1 MELRRRLDLRKVVG
15 AVYFVAAFLFLVI
28 GLQPVAAQ
36 NYELAAWLRIPK
48 IGLELGVAKVGT
60 QDNELMVPDELV
72 GSFSQ
77 AENKTLLVG
86 HRTTVFNRLGEAMIG
101 DEIDYDGDVYV
112 VSGIE
117 VVPKEEIWMWK
128 ILETAEKPTIVLMT
142 CAGEIFE
149 DGDATKRLI
158 VTAEKV

>member
-15 AVYFVAAFLFLVI
+15 AVYFVTAFLFLVV
-28 GLQPVAAQ
+28 GLQPAAAQ
-36 NYELAAWLRIPK
+36 NYETKAWLRIPK
-48 IGLELGVAKVGT
+48 AGLEFGVAEVGT

-77 AENKTLLVG
+77 AENKTLLIG
-86 HRTTVFNRLGEAMIG
+86 HRTTVFNRLGEVMIG
-101 DEIDYDGDVYV
+101 DEVDYDGDVYI
-112 VSGIE
+112 VSDIE
-117 VVPKEEIWMWK
+117 VVLKEEIWMWK
-128 ILETAEKPTIVLMT
+128 ILEAAEKPTIVMMT